1 MDVDKVSIAMLEQA
15 EAGAAEAPK
24 DAKKAEDGE
33 RAVRHQGGH
42 VSGPDRKGG
51 EE

>member
-24 DAKKAEDGE
+24 DAKKCKTESS
-33 RAVRHQGGH
+33 AVRHQGGH